1 VISGLNI
8 AERRVRAGRP
18 HPAARRRRM
27 IDFRVS
33 TLPTQF
39 GESVVLRVLDRTTV
53 SLDLENIGMPDDVYH
68 TSART
73 SNSPTASSW

>member
-1 VISGLNI
+1 
-8 AERRVRAGRP
+8 
-18 HPAARRRRM
+18 M